1 MGGYGKGKYGGSW
14 GGNWGSNW
22 GDDWSSSRAWKGSS
36 KGKGKGQEEAEA
48 EEAAGERTGRI
59 LSRYQYP
66 KAIMKTAAGQ
76 DGSAFVKDSKK
87 PMDDITFLSGKQLK
101 KVLGPQNHHLLRR
114 PGVGL
119 SEAAGSIQSGA
130 DVASNISGVDFGG
143 LASKLCDAEVAS
155 ALQVLNTLDTDADHS
170 AAKVAESLQVLSQKL
185 CDKNGDFE
193 EMVVKATVATSR
205 LYLAGT
211 HLLVLLQCLKDP
223 EWWCSQVPTAIS
235 EHKHVKAWQA
245 SPADA
250 KKMGKAMA
258 ALLSE
263 KMEEAASYGKNDAA
277 ALFSKKRPAKA
288 EDADSGSEQGSGHGD
303 KKKKKSKKEAK
314 GAKDARKKAAKKA
327 KKKKEKTP
335 TPTSSSSSKSSSTSD
350 SSKKKKSPAAAVP
363 AEKAEKKETKE
374 DEAEKRRRRLKQA
387 PQDPVVKVR
396 RVSGMTPD
404 NRIIAKEDDL
414 FDEVAVTDK
423 DWTLQDLL
431 AHLLAQSGAGEDV
444 KNWNVKILEDGFCKP
459 VALESTPAALH
470 KEVVLIRRGG

>member
-1 MGGYGKGKYGGSW
+1 
-14 GGNWGSNW
+14 
-22 GDDWSSSRAWKGSS
+22 
-36 KGKGKGQEEAEA
+36 
-48 EEAAGERTGRI
+48 
-59 LSRYQYP
+59 
-66 KAIMKTAAGQ
+66 MKTAAGQ

-101 KVLGPQNHHLLRR
+101 KMLGPQNHHLLRR

-155 ALQVLNTLDTDADHS
+155 ALQVLNTLDTEADHS

-185 CDKNGDFE
+185 CDKNVDFE

-223 EWWCSQVPTAIS
+223 EWWCSLVPKTIS
-235 EHKHVKAWQA
+235 EHKRVKAWQG

-288 EDADSGSEQGSGHGD
+288 EDADSGLEQGSGHRD
-303 KKKKKSKKEAK
+303 KKEKKSKKEAK
-314 GAKDARKKAAKKA
+314 GAKDARKKAPKKA
-327 KKKKEKTP
+327 KKKEKTP

-363 AEKAEKKETKE
+363 AEKAEQKEAKE
-374 DEAEKRRRRLKQA
+374 DEAEKRRKRLKQA
-387 PQDPVVKVR
+387 PQGPVVKVR

-414 FDEVAVTDK
+414 FDELAVTDK

-444 KNWNVKILEDGFCKP
+444 KNWNVKILEDGVCKP

-470 KEVVLIRRGG
+470 QEVVLIRRGG